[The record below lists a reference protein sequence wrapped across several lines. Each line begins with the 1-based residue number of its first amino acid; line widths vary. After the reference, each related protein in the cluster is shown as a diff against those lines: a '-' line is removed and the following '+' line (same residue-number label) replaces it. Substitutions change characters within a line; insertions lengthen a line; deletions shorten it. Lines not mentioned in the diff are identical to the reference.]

1 MHICI
6 FEDTEYKNLEPLV
19 FSRPVYDLLFGFDT
33 LRNRILREFKTKNY
47 SLQCRNYLAES
58 LKNQNHNILVNEIH
72 ESECLF
78 INGRIF
84 KVSELVKILPKKFNE
99 NIVYTN
105 GKTIFAAFIKE
116 KTLEEIN
123 LNNPLSLESFR
134 NIKQK
139 NIELKTINFIW
150 DLIKNNG
157 QAIIED
163 FNKKAVS
170 LKKKKTKK
178 ILGKIY
184 DGVNIVNKK
193 NVIISKGSVIK
204 PGVVLDASEGPI
216 FIDQNVL
223 INSNSVIEGPVYIG
237 KNSKIN
243 SFAHVYENVSI
254 GQVCKIGG
262 EVEDSIF
269 MPFSNK
275 QHSGFIGHAYIGSWV
290 NLGADTN
297 CSDLKNNYGTVKA
310 YAGGNLVD
318 SGSQFL
324 GVIMGDHSKTSIN
337 SMLNTGT
344 VIGFSCNIFGS
355 GFPDKYI
362 PSFSWGGSDSMMT
375 YNVEKSIETAKKVL
389 SRRKIDF
396 TISEENLFNEI
407 FKLTKQERIKRGY
420 LN

>member
-6 FEDTEYKNLEPLV
+6 FEDEGYKNLEPLV
-19 FSRPVYDLLFGFDT
+19 LSRPVYDLLFGFDT

-47 SLQCRNYLAES
+47 SLHCRNYLTES
-58 LKNQNHNILVNEIH
+58 LKNINPYVPINEIPGN
-72 ESECLF
+72 ECLF

-84 KVSELVKILPKKFNE
+84 NASELFKILPKIFNE
-99 NIVYTN
+99 NIVYKN
-105 GKTIFAAFIKE
+105 GNIILAAFLKG
-116 KTLEEIN
+116 KALEEID
-123 LNNPLSLESFR
+123 LNTPLSLKSFER
-134 NIKQK
+134 IKK
-139 NIELKTINFIW
+139 NNIEFQTINYIW

-163 FNKKAVS
+163 FNKEAVS
-170 LKKKKTKK
+170 LKKKKSKK
-178 ILGKIY
+178 ILGKVFE
-184 DGVNIVNKK
+184 GVNIVNKK
-193 NVIISKGSVIK
+193 NVIISSGSIIK

-216 FIDQNVL
+216 YIDQNVL

-243 SFAHVYENVSI
+243 SFAHIYENVSI

-262 EVEDSIF
+262 EIEDSIF
-269 MPFSNK
+269 MPYSNK
-275 QHSGFIGHAYIGSWV
+275 QHAGFIGHAYIGSWV

-310 YAGGNLVD
+310 FAGGDFVD

-375 YNVEKSIETAKKVL
+375 YNVDKSIETAKKVFN
-389 SRRKIDF
+389 RRKVDF
-396 TISEENLFNEI
+396 TINDENLFNEI